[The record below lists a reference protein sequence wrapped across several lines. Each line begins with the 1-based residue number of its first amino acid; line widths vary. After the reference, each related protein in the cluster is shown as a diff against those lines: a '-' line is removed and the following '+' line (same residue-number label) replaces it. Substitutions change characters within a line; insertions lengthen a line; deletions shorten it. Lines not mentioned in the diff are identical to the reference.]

1 MMSYKNTALLQVLLL
16 IICLTTAGVRASFAQ
31 NGGEAKTVSLDQICE
46 LYLDYPMSA
55 DEMYHD
61 KTVKTTVEVSGV
73 RKIPL
78 MCAGFPEGS
87 FTMEIVTKHGPILE
101 CYCNPPA
108 LVSTLENTPRGSSL
122 SITGT
127 YKSMTG
133 SFSESDSEEEQC
145 KVTMHN
151 CSLK

>member
-1 MMSYKNTALLQVLLL
+1 MMSYKNTSILPALLV
-16 IICLTTAGVRASFAQ
+16 IICLLTAGGVVSLAQ
-31 NGGEAKTVSLDQICE
+31 DGDHAKAVSLDQICE
-46 LYLDYPMSA
+46 LYLDYPMTA

-61 KTVKTTVEVSGV
+61 KTVKTAVEVSVV

-101 CYCNPPA
+101 CYCNPPTSI
-108 LVSTLENTPRGSSL
+108 STLENTPRGSSL
-122 SITGT
+122 TVTGT
-127 YKSMTG
+127 YKSMSG
-133 SFSESDSEEEQC
+133 SFSQSDSEEEQC

>member
-1 MMSYKNTALLQVLLL
+1 MSYKNTALLQMLLL
-16 IICLTTAGVRASFAQ
+16 IICLTIAGGRTSLAQ

-46 LYLDYPMSA
+46 LYLDYPMTA

-61 KTVKTTVEVSGV
+61 KTVKTTVEVSVV

-108 LVSTLENTPRGSSL
+108 LVSTLENTPQGSSL
-122 SITGT
+122 SVTGT

-145 KVTMHN
+145 KVTMHY

>member
-1 MMSYKNTALLQVLLL
+1 MMSYKNTSTLPALLV
-16 IICLTTAGVRASFAQ
+16 IICLLTAGGVVSLAQ
-31 NGGEAKTVSLDQICE
+31 DGDHAKAVSLDQICE
-46 LYLDYPMSA
+46 LYLDYPMTA

-61 KTVKTTVEVSGV
+61 KTVKTAVEVSVV

-87 FTMEIVTKHGPILE
+87 FTMEIVTKHGPVLE

-108 LVSTLENTPRGSSL
+108 SISTLENTPQGSSL
-122 SITGT
+122 TVTGT
-127 YKSMTG
+127 YKSMSG
-133 SFSESDSEEEQC
+133 SFSQSDSEEEQC

-151 CSLK
+151 CSFK

>member
-1 MMSYKNTALLQVLLL
+1 MSYKNTALLQALLL
-16 IICLTTAGVRASFAQ
+16 IICLTTAGGRNALAQ

-55 DEMYHD
+55 DELYHD
-61 KTVKTTVEVSGV
+61 KTVKTTVEVSVV

-78 MCAGFPEGS
+78 LCAGFPEGS
-87 FTMEIVTKHGPILE
+87 FTMEIFTKHGPVLE

-122 SITGT
+122 SVTGT

-133 SFSESDSEEEQC
+133 SFSGSDSEEEQC
-145 KVTMHN
+145 KVTMHD

>member
-1 MMSYKNTALLQVLLL
+1 MSYKITALLQALL
-16 IICLTTAGVRASFAQ
+16 IIFCLTAAGGRAVLAQ

-46 LYLDYPMSA
+46 LYLDYPMTA

-61 KTVKTTVEVSGV
+61 KTVKTTVEVSVV

-78 MCAGFPEGS
+78 LCAGFPEGS
-87 FTMEIVTKHGPILE
+87 FTMEIVTKHGPVLE

-108 LVSTLENTPRGSSL
+108 LVSTLENTPQGSSL
-122 SITGT
+122 TVTGI
-127 YKSMTG
+127 YKSMSG
-133 SFSESDSEEEQC
+133 SFSQSDSEEEQC
-145 KVTMHN
+145 KVTMHD

>member
-1 MMSYKNTALLQVLLL
+1 MRHRNTAILQVLL
-16 IICLTTAGVRASFAQ
+16 IICITTVGGLVSRAQ
-31 NGGEAKTVSLDQICE
+31 DGDNAKSVSLDQICE

-55 DEMYHD
+55 DDLYRD
-61 KTVKTTVEVSGV
+61 KRVKTTVDVADV
-73 RKIPL
+73 RKVPL

-87 FTMEIVTKHGPILE
+87 FTMEIFTKHGPVLE

-108 LVSTLENTPRGSSL
+108 LVSALENTAKGSSL
-122 SITGT
+122 SVTGT

-133 SFSESDSEEEQC
+133 SFSESDDEEEQC

>member
-1 MMSYKNTALLQVLLL
+1 MMSCKKTTLIPALFL
-16 IICLTTAGVRASFAQ
+16 IICSITGEVRTALAQ
-31 NGGEAKTVSLDQICE
+31 DVDEAKTISLDQICE

-55 DEMYHD
+55 DDIYHD
-61 KTVKTTVEVSGV
+61 KTVKTTVEVSDV

-87 FTMEIVTKHGPILE
+87 FTMEIITKHGPIIE
-101 CYCNPPA
+101 CYCNPPVYKSV
-108 LVSTLENTPRGSSL
+108 LDSTPPGSSL
-122 SITGT
+122 TVTGT

-133 SFSESDSEEEQC
+133 SFSQSDSEEEQC

-151 CSLK
+151 CSFK

>member
-1 MMSYKNTALLQVLLL
+1 MSYKNTALLQVLLL
-16 IICLTTAGVRASFAQ
+16 IICLTTASGRTALAE

-61 KTVKTTVEVSGV
+61 KTVKTAVEVSGV

-78 MCAGFPEGS
+78 LCAGFPEGS

-122 SITGT
+122 SVTGT

>member
-16 IICLTTAGVRASFAQ
+16 IICLTTAGGVVSLAQ
-31 NGGEAKTVSLDQICE
+31 NGGEAKTISLDQICE

-55 DEMYHD
+55 DELYKD
-61 KTVKTTVEVSGV
+61 KTVKTTVQVSVV

-87 FTMEIVTKHGPILE
+87 FTMEIVTKHGPVLE

-108 LVSTLENTPRGSSL
+108 SVSTLENTPQGSSL
-122 SITGT
+122 TVTGT
-127 YKSMTG
+127 YKSMSG
-133 SFSESDSEEEQC
+133 SFSQSDSEEEQC
-145 KVTMHN
+145 KVTVHN
-151 CSLK
+151 CSFK

>member
-1 MMSYKNTALLQVLLL
+1 MSYKESAIIAALLV
-16 IICLTTAGVRASFAQ
+16 CLTAGWEKSLLAQ
-31 NGGEAKTVSLDQICE
+31 DGSSPKNISLDQICE

-55 DEMYHD
+55 DDLYRD
-61 KTVKTTVEVSGV
+61 KRVKTTVDVADV
-73 RKIPL
+73 RKVPL

-87 FTMEIVTKHGPILE
+87 FTMEIFTKHGPVLE

-108 LVSTLENTPRGSSL
+108 LVSALENTAKGSSL
-122 SITGT
+122 SVTGT

-133 SFSESDSEEEQC
+133 SFSESDDEEEQC

>member
-1 MMSYKNTALLQVLLL
+1 MMSYKYAATVTAVLLITCL
-16 IICLTTAGVRASFAQ
+16 ITAGGRFSRAQ
-31 NGGEAKTVSLDQICE
+31 NGDTAKTVSLDQICE

-55 DEMYHD
+55 DDLYKD

-101 CYCNPPA
+101 CYCNPP
-108 LVSTLENTPRGSSL
+108 LYKSVLDSTPRGSSL
-122 SITGT
+122 TVTGT

-151 CSLK
+151 CSFK

>member
-1 MMSYKNTALLQVLLL
+1 MMSYKNTYALPALLV
-16 IICLTTAGVRASFAQ
+16 IICLLTAGGVVSLAQ
-31 NGGEAKTVSLDQICE
+31 NGGEAKTISLDQICE

-55 DEMYHD
+55 DELYKD
-61 KTVKTTVEVSGV
+61 KTVKTTVQVSVV

-87 FTMEIVTKHGPILE
+87 FTMEIVTKHGPVLE
-101 CYCNPPA
+101 CYCNTPA
-108 LVSTLENTPRGSSL
+108 SVSTLENTPQGSSL
-122 SITGT
+122 TVTGT
-127 YKSMTG
+127 YKSMSG
-133 SFSESDSEEEQC
+133 SFSQSDSEEEQC

>member
-16 IICLTTAGVRASFAQ
+16 IICLTTAGGRSSLAQ
-31 NGGEAKTVSLDQICE
+31 NGGETKTISLDQICE
-46 LYLDYPMSA
+46 LYLDYPMTA
-55 DEMYHD
+55 DQMYHD
-61 KTVKTTVEVSGV
+61 KTVKTAVEVSVV

-87 FTMEIVTKHGPILE
+87 FTMEIVTKHGPVLE

-108 LVSTLENTPRGSSL
+108 SITTLENTPQGSSL
-122 SITGT
+122 TVTGT
-127 YKSMTG
+127 YKSMSG
-133 SFSESDSEEEQC
+133 SFSQSDSEEEQC

-151 CSLK
+151 CSFK

>member
-1 MMSYKNTALLQVLLL
+1 MMSDKNAAFVTAVLLIVCL
-16 IICLTTAGVRASFAQ
+16 ITAGGSASLAQ
-31 NGGEAKTVSLDQICE
+31 NGDSAKTVSLDQICE

-55 DEMYHD
+55 DDLYKD
-61 KTVKTTVEVSGV
+61 KTVKTTVEVSSV

-87 FTMEIVTKHGPILE
+87 FTMEIVTKHGPVLE
-101 CYCNPPA
+101 CYCNPP
-108 LVSTLENTPRGSSL
+108 LYKSVLDSTPRGSSL
-122 SITGT
+122 TVTGI

-145 KVTMHN
+145 KVTLHN
-151 CSLK
+151 CGFK

>member
-1 MMSYKNTALLQVLLL
+1 MSYKITALLQVLLM
-16 IICLTTAGVRASFAQ
+16 IVCLTASGGRTVLAQ

-46 LYLDYPMSA
+46 LYLDYPMTA

-78 MCAGFPEGS
+78 LCAGFPEGS
-87 FTMEIVTKHGPILE
+87 FTMEIFTKHGPVLE
-101 CYCNPPA
+101 CYCSPPA

-122 SITGT
+122 GVTGT
-127 YKSMTG
+127 YKSMSG
-133 SFSESDSEEEQC
+133 SFSGSDSEEEQC
-145 KVTMHN
+145 KVTMHD